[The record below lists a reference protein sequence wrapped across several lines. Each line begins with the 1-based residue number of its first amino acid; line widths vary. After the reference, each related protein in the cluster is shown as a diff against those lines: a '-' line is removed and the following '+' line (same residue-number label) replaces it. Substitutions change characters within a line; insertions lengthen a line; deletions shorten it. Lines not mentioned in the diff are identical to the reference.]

1 MTAILPCDVSAT
13 CESEENFVDQCGRL
27 KRMVWPLATHVLD
40 SYLLKVR
47 INQRDKSVAGRSVTV
62 LHLFQHECDLI
73 RLCLAHIESGDCWLL
88 YLMRVIVGTWRDNA
102 IELKGLLA
110 FLNDCTGDL
119 GIFESTSEE
128 PCGAAH
134 RRAPGSPV
142 GAGARSSRSEER
154 RVGKECRFR
163 SDAR

>member
-62 LHLFQHECDLI
+62 LHLFQQECDLI
-73 RLCLAHIESGDCWLL
+73 RLCFVVWID
-88 YLMRVIVGTWRDNA
+88 IFPP
-102 IELKGLLA
+102 I
-110 FLNDCTGDL
+110 FLTPTRPHFSQSRQIHHN
-119 GIFESTSEE
+119 I
-128 PCGAAH
+128 
-134 RRAPGSPV
+134 AP
-142 GAGARSSRSEER
+142 
-154 RVGKECRFR
+154 
-163 SDAR
+163 